1 MKTYNEIDANAK
13 RKQYYQNI
21 KDVKN
26 AKRRKM
32 YVKNKGKK
40 QNYNEKHKD
49 SITKKHKEKYDIQY
63 KTVRKIMKF
72 QMKYNTYIKICMCNK
87 KKYIFHILKMKGEKK

>member
-40 QNYNEKHKD
+40 
-49 SITKKHKEKYDIQY
+49 KK
-63 KTVRKIMKF
+63 TTM
-72 QMKYNTYIKICMCNK
+72 
-87 KKYIFHILKMKGEKK
+87 EKKRFNN

>member
-1 MKTYNEIDANAK
+1 MKTYNEIDSNAK

-40 QNYNEKHKD
+40 QKLLW
-49 SITKKHKEKYDIQY
+49 
-63 KTVRKIMKF
+63 
-72 QMKYNTYIKICMCNK
+72 K
-87 KKYIFHILKMKGEKK
+87 KKIQ

>member
-40 QNYNEKHKD
+40 KNY
-49 SITKKHKEKYDIQY
+49 YG
-63 KTVRKIMKF
+63 
-72 QMKYNTYIKICMCNK
+72 K
-87 KKYIFHILKMKGEKK
+87 KKIQ

>member
-1 MKTYNEIDANAK
+1 MKTYNEIDANVK

-32 YVKNKGKK
+32 YVKKKGKK
-40 QNYNEKHKD
+40 
-49 SITKKHKEKYDIQY
+49 KKLLW
-63 KTVRKIMKF
+63 
-72 QMKYNTYIKICMCNK
+72 K
-87 KKYIFHILKMKGEKK
+87 KKRFNN

>member
-1 MKTYNEIDANAK
+1 MKTYNEVDSHAK

-40 QNYNEKHKD
+40 
-49 SITKKHKEKYDIQY
+49 KKN
-63 KTVRKIMKF
+63 V
-72 QMKYNTYIKICMCNK
+72 
-87 KKYIFHILKMKGEKK
+87 

>member
-32 YVKNKGKK
+32 SIKNKGKK
-40 QNYNEKHKD
+40 QNYYEKNKD
-49 SITKKHKEKYDIQY
+49 STLENIKKNMI
-63 KTVRKIMKF
+63 
-72 QMKYNTYIKICMCNK
+72 YNAK
-87 KKYIFHILKMKGEKK
+87 H

>member
-32 YVKNKGKK
+32 SIKNKRKK
-40 QNYNEKHKD
+40 QNYCEKNKD
-49 SITKKHKEKYDIQY
+49 STLENIKKNMI
-63 KTVRKIMKF
+63 
-72 QMKYNTYIKICMCNK
+72 YNTK
-87 KKYIFHILKMKGEKK
+87 H